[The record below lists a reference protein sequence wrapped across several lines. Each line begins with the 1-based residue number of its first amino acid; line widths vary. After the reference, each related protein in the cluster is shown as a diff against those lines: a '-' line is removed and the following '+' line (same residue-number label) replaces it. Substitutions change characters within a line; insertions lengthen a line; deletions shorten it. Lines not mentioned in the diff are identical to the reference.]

1 LRKIVLATGNA
12 DKVREMRRL
21 FADLPASE
29 VVPASELGPL
39 PEVVEDGETLAEN
52 ALKKAREIAA
62 ACGELCVA
70 DDTGLEVDALDG
82 APGIYAARYAGADAS
97 YQDNCVKLLAEM
109 EGVVE
114 RRACFRT
121 VMAVVDPSTG
131 FEKTVDGLLEGSILE
146 AARGDRGFGYDPV
159 FYVPALGR
167 GLAEMTIE
175 EKNQIS
181 HRALAA
187 RAMAEL
193 LGEYLAQ

>member
-1 LRKIVLATGNA
+1 MRKIVLATGNA

-159 FYVPALGR
+159 FYVPALDR
-167 GLAEMTIE
+167 GLAEMTID

-187 RAMAEL
+187 QAMAGV
-193 LGEYLAQ
+193 LGEYLAR